1 MLPLEN
7 LTVSQFLRRSAR
19 RFSDRPAVSW
29 QGQVLTYKELDE
41 MADIA
46 ARRLL
51 SLGVKKG
58 DHVGIWCEPEPLS
71 LCLVY
76 AVPRIGAV
84 ATLLNTSLQQ
94 AELRQIIESTDIN
107 MLLIGEGYKDLSFPA
122 ICHDMKDAAGGV
134 GRHPGEESAEGAT
147 AKGACDPAGEAGR
160 GFIGGDT
167 RSSAGKTAA
176 LPYSGSPG
184 LRSLPI
190 LSIAATGAGGGFP
203 VFTEVPAAA
212 EEALAAAEAEVR
224 PEDTGYILYTS
235 GTAALPK
242 AVLHSQAA
250 RVNSAIQQA
259 DDLSMTCEDRV
270 CVAMPAFH
278 CFCLAVSIMG
288 PCAVGAM
295 VYIPKSRHTADLL
308 AAVEKGRCTVFSS
321 VPALFHAMLARQDF
335 DKWDLSSLRIGFIGG
350 GMYTPEQFKEIDRR
364 LGMTLLSS
372 LGQTEATAGITAAS
386 ATDPLEVRASTVGHF
401 MSHVEGRI
409 CEPGTGR
416 ELPAGEAGEICVRG
430 YVVMQGYY
438 GQPEMTAAAIDR
450 DGWLHTGDMGYLDVD
465 GNVHLTG
472 RLKDLIIRGGENISP
487 AEIEAV
493 AAQIPGARSCRAVG
507 VPDPHYGEE
516 VCLCICPEEGCEIRE
531 TEVRRRLAAA
541 LAHFKVPKHI
551 LLMEEFP
558 RTTTGKIRTA
568 ELKKE
573 AARRLGI

>member
-7 LTVSQFLRRSAR
+7 LTVSEFLRRTAE
-19 RFSDRPAVSW
+19 RFGGRPAISW
-29 QGQVLTYKELDE
+29 QGREMTYKELDI
-41 MADIA
+41 MADLA

-58 DHVGIWCEPEPLS
+58 DHVGIWCEPEPMS
-71 LCLVY
+71 ICLVY
-76 AVPRIGAV
+76 AIPRIGAV
-84 ATLLNTSLQQ
+84 ATLLNTSLRQG
-94 AELRQIIESTDIN
+94 ELQRIVADSDIR
-107 MLLIGEGYKDLSFPA
+107 MLLIGEGYKELSFPE
-122 ICHDMKDAAGGV
+122 ICHAMKEAAEGV
-134 GRHPGEESAEGAT
+134 GRHPEAEGREEST
-147 AKGACDPAGEAGR
+147 AKGAFDPAGEVGG
-160 GFIGGDT
+160 GF
-167 RSSAGKTAA
+167 AGKDAHNGAGKATVSD
-176 LPYSGSPG
+176 SGSPA
-184 LRSLPI
+184 LRSLPV
-190 LSIAATGAGGGFP
+190 LSIAASGAGGGFP
-203 VFTEVPAAA
+203 VFSDIPPAP
-212 EEALAAAEAEVR
+212 EEALAEAEARVL
-224 PEDTGYILYTS
+224 PQDTGYILYTS

-259 DDLSMTCEDRV
+259 DDLGLTCGDRV

-288 PCAVGAM
+288 PCAAGAM

-321 VPALFHAMLARQDF
+321 VPALFHAILARQDF

-386 ATDPLEVRASTVGHF
+386 PADPLEVRAATVGHF
-401 MSHVEGRI
+401 MNHVEGRI
-409 CEPGTGR
+409 CEPATGR
-416 ELPAGEAGEICVRG
+416 EVQAGENGEICVRG

-438 GQPEMTAAAIDR
+438 NQPEMTAAAIDQE
-450 DGWLHTGDMGYLDVD
+450 GWLHTGDMGYLDTD

-487 AEIEAV
+487 AEIEAA
-493 AAQIPGARSCRAVG
+493 AAQIPGVRACRAVG

-516 VCLCICPEEGCEIRE
+516 VCLCICPAEGRRLSE
-531 TEVRRRLAAA
+531 TEVRESLASA

-568 ELKKE
+568 ELKKM